1 MTAQTTTMA
10 LISASA
16 ISSDTDTPCF
26 RTVHQACGT
35 LNRGSRS
42 RFRGALRYL
51 VPALCLLQS
60 FTIDI
65 HAEGVDQEPEAFIN
79 EVFGGH
85 PPASGVLWITRPLRE
100 QMTQILEHAPDALR
114 VRYWGTKHRTVWILE
129 EIGKE
134 RPITV
139 GLVVDKA
146 RLETVKVLAFRES
159 RGWEVRYPFFTDQFK
174 GVGLSGDNEL
184 DQTID
189 GISGATLSVRALKKL
204 ARLALLL
211 HEQTPMAN
219 GTP

>member
-1 MTAQTTTMA
+1 MQTTIMV

-16 ISSDTDTPCF
+16 ISSDTEKTCF
-26 RTVHQACGT
+26 RTVRHPCGA

-42 RFRGALRYL
+42 RFRCAFRCLI
-51 VPALCLLQS
+51 PALCLLLS
-60 FTIDI
+60 FSIDI
-65 HAEGVDQEPEAFIN
+65 HAEGVDQEPEAFIH

-85 PPASGVLWITRPLRE
+85 PPASEVLWITRPLRE
-100 QMTQILEHAPDALR
+100 QITQILEHAPDALR
-114 VRYWGTKHRTVWILE
+114 VRYWGEKHRTVWIMD

-139 GLVVDKA
+139 GLVVDND

-174 GVGLSGDNEL
+174 GVGLSAGNEL

-211 HEQTPMAN
+211 HAHTPMAN
-219 GTP
+219 DTP